1 MSTIYWEEE
10 LETLPRVGL
19 ESIQLKR
26 LQALIG
32 RVYEK
37 VEPYRQK
44 MIAAGVKPEDIK
56 GLEDLQKLPFT
67 DQRGPAG
74 ELSVRDVYHGTR

>member
-32 RVYEK
+32 RVYET
-37 VEPYRQK
+37 VEPYREK
-44 MIAAGVKPEDIK
+44 MIASI
-56 GLEDLQKLPFT
+56 F
-67 DQRGPAG
+67 
-74 ELSVRDVYHGTR
+74 

>member
-32 RVYEK
+32 RVYET

-44 MIAAGVKPEDIK
+44 MIAAGSQ
-56 GLEDLQKLPFT
+56 G
-67 DQRGPAG
+67 GPAG
-74 ELSVRDVYHGTR
+74 ELPVWDVYHGTR